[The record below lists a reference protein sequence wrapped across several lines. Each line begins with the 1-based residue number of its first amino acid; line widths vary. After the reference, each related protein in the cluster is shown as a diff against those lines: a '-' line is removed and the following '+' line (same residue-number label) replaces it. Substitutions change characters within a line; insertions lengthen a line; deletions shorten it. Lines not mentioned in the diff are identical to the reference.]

1 MNIVLQPVAN
11 MVAQRHLAKTVFNP
25 FLLTSIASYIGPND
39 LANLKSIYTDGKVRV
54 WGIKSKN
61 TSRYNK
67 LSRGDLVLF
76 CAHNVISAY
85 GEIDY
90 IIRSPELAMALW
102 GNDKDGETWENIYF
116 LSNVKDGINIPKS
129 KVNEAL
135 GYERNYNVQGFNVV
149 SDLGRIASFWRDF
162 DYSDGI
168 LSPKDKGKTAS
179 TLRSILQL
187 LEHSGNLTFEQIANG
202 LDCDEK
208 SLEILL
214 NGGIMGGLFEVLPDG
229 KYTIKK

>member
-1 MNIVLQPVAN
+1 M
-11 MVAQRHLAKTVFNP
+11 
-25 FLLTSIASYIGPND
+25 
-39 LANLKSIYTDGKVRV
+39 
-54 WGIKSKN
+54 
-61 TSRYNK
+61 
-67 LSRGDLVLF
+67 LF

-85 GEIDY
+85 GEIAY

-149 SDLGRIASFWRDF
+149 SDIGRIASFWRDF

-168 LSPKDKGKTAS
+168 LSPKDKGRTAA

-187 LEHSGNLTFEQIANG
+187 LESGGNLTFEQIANG
-202 LDCDEK
+202 LDSDEK
-208 SLEILL
+208 SLEVLL
-214 NGGIMGGLFEVLPDG
+214 NGGIMGGLFEILPNG